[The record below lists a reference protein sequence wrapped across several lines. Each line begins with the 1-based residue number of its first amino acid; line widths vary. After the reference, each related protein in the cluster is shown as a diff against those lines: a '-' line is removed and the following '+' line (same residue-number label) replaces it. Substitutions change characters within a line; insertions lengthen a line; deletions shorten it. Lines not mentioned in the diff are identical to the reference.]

1 MTTNS
6 IIRFENV
13 SKSYSDGTVVL
24 KISIWSLKKGNFIHC
39 LVHQVVVKQPFYEL
53 LQDLRNLQQEIYFS
67 MIKD

>member
-24 KISIWSLKKGNFIHC
+24 KISIWSLK
-39 LVHQVVVKQPFYEL
+39 
-53 LQDLRNLQQEIYFS
+53 REILYTPWS
-67 MIKD
+67 IRLW